1 VLATVSVTVL
11 RSALSSISPFWMK
24 SSPGIMGYLIC
35 FHNVM
40 AELVP
45 AIHASQ
51 SRSKR
56 VDALVKP
63 EHDGGDGR
71 AQIT

>member
-1 VLATVSVTVL
+1 
-11 RSALSSISPFWMK
+11 
-24 SSPGIMGYLIC
+24 MGYLIC

-45 AIHASQ
+45 AIHASP